1 MRLLIVEDDVQIAEG
16 LVAALGHA
24 GYVVDAVGDGEQA
37 TAAFAHGEYD
47 LVILD
52 LGLPKVDGLA
62 LLGCLRAHAQHTPVL
77 VISAR
82 DAATDRVRALD
93 AGADD
98 YLTKPFEIEELE
110 ARVRAVVRRALAGSG
125 ADVCVGELRLN
136 SAQRRVYLGAAPL
149 ALTRREYDLL
159 TCLLLRRGRLV
170 SKSQLKNL
178 LCNWDESLS
187 DSAIEVHLHRVR
199 RKIAP
204 AGVSIRTV
212 RGLGY
217 LLEG

>member
-1 MRLLIVEDDVQIAEG
+1 VRLLIVEDDIQITEG
-16 LVAALGHA
+16 LIATLSRG

-37 TAAFAHGEYD
+37 DTALTINEYD

-52 LGLPKVDGLA
+52 LGLPKLDGLG
-62 LLGCLRAHAQHTPVL
+62 LLNRLRTRATHTPVL

-82 DAATDRVRALD
+82 DQVADRVCALN

-110 ARVRAVVRRALAGSG
+110 ARARSVVRRTVAGSG
-125 ADVCVGELRLN
+125 GEVCVGSLRLDI
-136 SAQRRVYLGAAPL
+136 AKRRVYLGEQPL
-149 ALTRREYDLL
+149 SLTRREYDLL
-159 TCLLLRRGRLV
+159 ACLIMRSDRLV

-178 LCNWDESLS
+178 LCAWDEALS

-199 RKIAP
+199 RKIEP
-204 AGVSIRTV
+204 SGITIRTV

-217 LLEG
+217 LLES